1 MINAGLF
8 GKLLSAISSFGNE
21 KTASGTAATTS
32 VDSTNYVQENS
43 MADGTHTEFV
53 TRNSTHF
60 CPKCGWCADIEVT
73 MEKQSRTDQFGKTD
87 TSYYYI
93 KTDKKPECPKCN
105 QRSALPLT
113 VGNMPVAVRYLLQS
127 LQ

>member
-1 MINAGLF
+1 MQNAGLF
-8 GKLLSAISSFGNE
+8 GKILSAIAAFGNE
-21 KTASGTAATTS
+21 KTAAGTATITI
-32 VDSTNYVQENS
+32 VDSTNYSQETN
-43 MADGTHTEFV
+43 MAVGTHTEFV

-60 CPKCGWCADIEVT
+60 CPKCGWCNELEVT
-73 MEKQSRTDQFGKTD
+73 MEKQTSTDKFGKTD

-93 KTDKKPECPKCN
+93 KTDKKPECPKCS

-113 VGNMPVAVRYLLQS
+113 VGNMPVAVKYLLQS